1 MLDTLSLRV
10 AEGRGVTARGV
21 AVVLGRGRGLT
32 GTMAA
37 GDQYLVRDSVQY
49 SVANCCFLFSK
60 ELSEAFRLMNTA
72 FSLESTALLI

>member
-10 AEGRGVTARGV
+10 AEGRGVTARGVAAAGV

-49 SVANCCFLFSK
+49 SL
-60 ELSEAFRLMNTA
+60 
-72 FSLESTALLI
+72 